1 MKIAILASGT
11 GSNVKF
17 LFESAKTGK
26 IPNAEW
32 TVLITDKQEALAFKV
47 AEEYGVKS
55 VYIDP
60 EHKGAR
66 FSASAAERYMKLL
79 KESGTELVVLAGFMR
94 ILPPEFVE
102 EYDGR
107 MINLHPS
114 LLPAFKGKDA
124 IKQAFDYGVKVCGC
138 SVHYVSNEL
147 DGGKIIAQEV
157 VEVKDSDTLET
168 LEMRVHDAEH
178 KLLSEVVARFTKGE
192 L

>member
-11 GSNVKF
+11 GSNAKF

-32 TVLITDKQEALAFKV
+32 TVLITDKQEALALKV
-47 AEEYGVKS
+47 AEEYGIKS

-66 FSASAAERYMKLL
+66 FSASAAERCMKLL

-178 KLLSEVVARFTKGE
+178 KLLPEVVARFTKGE